1 MNNKLDC
8 YQEVT
13 NKIIKLMETHG
24 SNWCKPWE
32 SKGLASGMPFSVTS
46 KAAYS
51 GINVVLLWAEGF
63 GSSEWGTFKAWQAK
77 GAKIRKGEKG
87 TPIIFFKQLSVK
99 DKDTDEKKMI
109 PMIKQFYVFN
119 AEQVEGYEPGAIKTL
134 EPLELLDNAEQFINN
149 TQAIVHRVAGDR
161 AFYRPSTDDITV
173 PLPEQ
178 FKGETTEDRLHGY
191 YGTMLHEL
199 THWTGSKKRL
209 DRLSGD
215 PKDTRQQSYA
225 KEELIAELGAAFLCA
240 ELGIASDPRED
251 HAQYLNS
258 WLKALKNDKKLIV
271 KAASQ
276 ARKACDFLKDLQPKA
291 KELSEAA

>member
-1 MNNKLDC
+1 MAKSDV

-13 NKIIKLMETHG
+13 DKIIKLMQTHG

-32 SKGLASGMPFSVTS
+32 AGGLPSGLPFSVTS
-46 KAAYS
+46 RAAYS
-51 GINVVLLWAEGF
+51 GINVVLLWAEGYT
-63 GSSEWGTFKAWQAK
+63 SSEWGTFKAWQAK
-77 GAKIRKGEKG
+77 GAKVKKGEKG
-87 TPIIFFKQLSVK
+87 TPIIFFKQLPVK
-99 DKDTDEKKMI
+99 DKDTDQKKMI

-119 AEQVEGYEPGAIKTL
+119 AQQVEGYEPEAIKAL

-149 TQAIVHRVAGDR
+149 TGATIYKVAGDS
-161 AFYRPSTDDITV
+161 AFYRPSTDYITV

-178 FKGETTEDRLHGY
+178 FKGETTEQRLHGY
-191 YGTMLHEL
+191 YGTVLHEL

-215 PKDTRQQSYA
+215 PKDTRKESYA

-240 ELGIASDPRED
+240 ELRIASEPRED
-251 HAQYLNS
+251 HAHYLNS
-258 WLKALKNDKKLIV
+258 WLKALKDDKKLIV

-276 ARKACDFLKDLQPKA
+276 ARKACDLLKELQPKA
-291 KELSEAA
+291 EEVSEAA

>member
-1 MNNKLDC
+1 MKKADI

-13 NKIIKLMETHG
+13 DKIIKLMETHG

-32 SKGLASGMPFSVTS
+32 SNGLASGLPFSTTTR
-46 KAAYS
+46 AAYN
-51 GINVVLLWAEGF
+51 GINILLLWAEGYS
-63 GSSEWGTFKAWQAK
+63 SSEWGTFRAWKAK
-77 GAKIRKGEKG
+77 GARIRAGENG
-87 TPIIFFKQLSVK
+87 TRCLFYKQLKIK
-99 DKDTDEKKMI
+99 DEETGKQKVI
-109 PMIKQFYVFN
+109 PMPKPFVVFN
-119 AEQVEGYEPGAIKTL
+119 AEQVEGYEPEPIKTL
-134 EPLELLDNAEQFINN
+134 EPLELLDNAERFINN
-149 TQAIVHRVAGDR
+149 TGAVVHKVAGDS

-178 FKGETTEDRLHGY
+178 FKGETTEQRLHGY

-215 PKDTRQQSYA
+215 PKDTRKESYA

-240 ELGIASDPRED
+240 ELGIASEPRED
-251 HAQYLNS
+251 HAHYLNS
-258 WLKALKNDKKLIV
+258 WLKALKDDKKLIV

-276 ARKACDFLKDLQPKA
+276 ARKACDLLKELQPKA
-291 KELSEAA
+291 EEVSEAA

>member
-1 MNNKLDC
+1 MAKSDI

-13 NKIIKLMETHG
+13 DKVIELMEAHG
-24 SNWCKPWE
+24 SNWCKPW
-32 SKGLASGMPFSVTS
+32 SASGLSSGLPYSVTT

-51 GINVVLLWAEGF
+51 GINIILLWASGYT
-63 GSSEWGTFKAWQAK
+63 SSEWGTFKAWQAK
-77 GAKIRKGEKG
+77 GARVKLGEKG
-87 TPIIFFKQLSVK
+87 TRCLFYTQRKVK
-99 DKDTDEKKMI
+99 DKKTGEEKII
-109 PMIKQFYVFN
+109 PMPKNFVVFN
-119 AEQVEGYEPGAIKTL
+119 AEQVEGYEPEAIKTL
-134 EPLELLDNAEQFINN
+134 EPLELLDNAEQFISN
-149 TQAIVHRVAGDR
+149 TGAIVHKVAGDR

-240 ELGIASDPRED
+240 ELGISSEPRED

-258 WLKALKNDKKLIV
+258 WLKALKDDKKLIV
-271 KAASQ
+271 NAASQ
-276 ARKACDFLKDLQPKA
+276 ARKACALLKDLQPKA
-291 KELSEAA
+291 EELSEAA